1 MSDFENAH
9 KQLLE
14 WFEEHGR
21 HDLPWRNTDD
31 IYHIYL
37 SEVMLQQTQVSRVM
51 EEYYPKFLKRF
62 PTLTSLADASL
73 EEVLSLWS
81 GLGYY
86 SRAKNLHESA
96 KICKNSLPED
106 FKELQKLP
114 GIGRYTASAICSFGY
129 EQAIPVVD
137 TNIKRVIR
145 RLFRLETS
153 SDKLVWEKAEAF
165 LNHEA
170 PKKHNLALMDLGST
184 LCTPKSPKCEEC
196 PLQEFCQG
204 REIAEKLTTQKKK
217 KEYIAM
223 ELFFGIHIKNGKV
236 AMTPST
242 NGMYKGMLVF
252 PQVDPIEEDFIGS
265 YKHSYTKYRL
275 TVKLYRSDTLPED
288 VVWVALDGFLE
299 GHYPSLVKKATKFM
313 L

>member
-1 MSDFENAH
+1 MSRFEGVH
-9 KQLLE
+9 TKLLH

-21 HDLPWRNTDD
+21 HDLPWRQTKN

-37 SEVMLQQTQVSRVM
+37 SETMLQQTQVSRVM

-62 PTLTSLADASL
+62 PTLASLADASL

-96 KICKNSLPED
+96 KICKTALPDD

-129 EQAIPVVD
+129 NQCIPVVD
-137 TNIKRVIR
+137 TNIKRVLR
-145 RLFRLETS
+145 RFFALEST
-153 SDKLVWEKAEAF
+153 SDKTVWEKAEIF
-165 LNHEA
+165 LDTKH
-170 PKKHNLALMDLGST
+170 PKEHNLSLMDLGSL
-184 LCTPKSPKCEEC
+184 LCTPKAPKCNLC
-196 PLQEFCQG
+196 PLQAECQG
-204 REIAEKLTTQKKK
+204 ETNPEIFTQAKK
-217 KEYIAM
+217 KEYISM
-223 ELFFGIHIKNGKV
+223 ELFFGIHIKNGKI
-236 AMTPST
+236 AMTPSK

-252 PQVDPIEEDFIGS
+252 PEVDPIEEDLLGS

-275 TVKLYRSDTLPED
+275 TVKLYRSEHIPED
-288 VVWVALDGFLE
+288 VVWVDLESFLD
-299 GHYPSLVKKATKFM
+299 GHYPSLVKKAARYM